1 MLTHSSSFHRSH
13 KEGPIHSQRLLNQHS
28 PTSSVTSV
36 GSLSRTQA
44 SVLSAMLSGSQ
55 SSYLHQQS
63 QNQGELLHSI
73 GPRCSQGPS
82 SQQTSE
88 PVISAPI
95 HLPRVHGFPH
105 DHYGSTSR
113 AHLHHHHQQYQQ
125 QLQPQQFQRPL
136 PQQSQMQFPAEHF
149 PRPQGEPI
157 PMMMHAHQLVDM
169 LTEENRILRQEMDVC
184 REKVTK
190 LHKVNPFTKRIQIE
204 LLLGVKSGY
213 FWSCTLVHSHK
224 FI

>member
-1 MLTHSSSFHRSH
+1 
-13 KEGPIHSQRLLNQHS
+13 
-28 PTSSVTSV
+28 
-36 GSLSRTQA
+36 
-44 SVLSAMLSGSQ
+44 MLSGSQ

-63 QNQGELLHSI
+63 QNQVELLPSI
-73 GPRCSQGPS
+73 GPRGSQGPS

-113 AHLHHHHQQYQQ
+113 AHLHQQQQYQQ
-125 QLQPQQFQRPL
+125 QLQPQHFQGQL
-136 PQQSQMQFPAEHF
+136 PQQSQMQFPPEHF

-157 PMMMHAHQLVDM
+157 SVMMHAHQLVDM

-190 LHKVNPFTKRIQIE
+190 LHKVNPFTQMVEVE
-204 LLLGVKSGY
+204 LLLSVGSGDFCICTVVHTPPRGQRVCITKHLCPPPKKWEVAAGGPCLLSNTKSPITTTDRLS
-213 FWSCTLVHSHK
+213 F
-224 FI
+224 